1 MSSNNVK
8 RPELD
13 HRPNHRSK
21 ETSSSNDR
29 VGFGSDGVLLR
40 DQFSER
46 QLSKTELTSVAKELI
61 ASMVPTPSD
70 AKQ

>member
-1 MSSNNVK
+1 M
-8 RPELD
+8 
-13 HRPNHRSK
+13 
-21 ETSSSNDR
+21 SNDQNWITGR
-29 VGFGSDGVLLR
+29 ITEARKPHPSVTESVSARMKELLS

>member
-1 MSSNNVK
+1 M
-8 RPELD
+8 
-13 HRPNHRSK
+13 
-21 ETSSSNDR
+21 SNDQNWITGR
-29 VGFGSDGVLLR
+29 ITEARKPHSAVTESVSARMKELLS

>member
-1 MSSNNVK
+1 M
-8 RPELD
+8 
-13 HRPNHRSK
+13 
-21 ETSSSNDR
+21 SNDQNWITGR
-29 VGFGSDGVLLR
+29 ITEARKRHPSVTESVSARMEELLS

-46 QLSKTELTSVAKELI
+46 QLSKTELTSIAKELI

>member
-1 MSSNNVK
+1 M
-8 RPELD
+8 
-13 HRPNHRSK
+13 
-21 ETSSSNDR
+21 SNDQNWITGR
-29 VGFGSDGVLLR
+29 ITEARKRHPSVTESVSARMEELLS

>member
-1 MSSNNVK
+1 M
-8 RPELD
+8 
-13 HRPNHRSK
+13 
-21 ETSSSNDR
+21 SNDQNWITGR
-29 VGFGSDGVLLR
+29 ITEARKRHPPVTDSVSARMEELLK